1 MMATGGGRRRVS
13 RRELLALGA
22 AALPVLAGCG
32 RASGP
37 VAEVPAN
44 AAAARRGSDRIELSY
59 WTGFTGDDGPTMLE
73 LVDRF
78 NRGHPGIRV
87 RMNIILW
94 DQYYQKTP
102 AAVYS
107 GRGPDVGVMQAD
119 QIATNAAHKIILPL
133 DEVAEQL
140 HVDSAQFPDQVARA
154 GTYRGRRYGI
164 PLDLHPLG
172 MYVNQ
177 AVLAKAGL
185 KDARPPADRDEYLD
199 MLGKIKAKGVQG
211 SWVTPFLFTGSLM
224 FQSLLYQFGGTLYS
238 DDGTRAT
245 WSGDAG
251 VEALGFMVDLVKR
264 GFSPP
269 SIAQDAD
276 NVAFMNGENAFIWNG
291 PWAVNQYG
299 GLPDF
304 KWAVAP
310 VPKIGPER
318 ATWANSHQFVIM
330 RQAERD
336 EARLAAAVT
345 FIDWLSRNSAGW
357 AKAGMVPARRS
368 ERESPAFRK
377 LKPQQA
383 FAKEIAY
390 ARFTPSFPGASDV
403 RAVTLDLAIQNA
415 VLGKQSPRAALQE
428 GAQRAKGLLEA
439 NRRKYGEA

>member
-1 MMATGGGRRRVS
+1 MATGVGRRRVS

-32 RASGP
+32 GASGP
-37 VAEVPAN
+37 VAEVPART
-44 AAAARRGSDRIELSY
+44 AKRGGRMELSY
-59 WTGFTGDDGPTMLE
+59 WTGFTGDDGPTMLA
-73 LVDRF
+73 LVDQF
-78 NRGHPGIRV
+78 NKEHPDIQV
-87 RMNIILW
+87 KMNIILW

-107 GRGPDVGVMQAD
+107 GRGPDLGVMQAD

-133 DEVAEQL
+133 DDVAKSL
-140 HVDSAQFPDQVARA
+140 HVDSSQFPDQVARA
-154 GTYRGRRYGI
+154 GMYRGRRYGI

-172 MYVNQ
+172 MYANQ
-177 AVLAKAGL
+177 AVMKKAGV
-185 KDARPPADRDEYLD
+185 DRPPSDKGEYLD
-199 MLGKIKAKGVQG
+199 AVKQLKGKGVQG
-211 SWVTPFLFTGSLM
+211 SWVTPFMFTGSLM
-224 FQSLLYQFGGTLYS
+224 FQSLLYQYGGTLYS

-245 WSGDAG
+245 WASDAG
-251 VEALGFMVDLVKR
+251 VEALGFMVDLVKA
-264 GFSPP
+264 GYSPP

-276 NVAFMNGENAFIWNG
+276 NVAFMNGQNALIWNG

-304 KWAVAP
+304 KWTVTP
-310 VPKIGPER
+310 VPKIGPQR

-336 EARLAAAVT
+336 EARLAASVT

-368 ERESPAFRK
+368 ERESAAFRK

-383 FAKEIAY
+383 FAQEIPF

-439 NRRKYGEA
+439 NRRKYGEV